1 MPFSPAKFFAMKHFF
16 LALAAFFS
24 FQSLPAQD
32 VTYVLFN
39 RDCMNQLEYRY
50 SYPNLKGDN
59 PVWAYSVKPNVQEH
73 FIFMTEGAGLFSPE
87 LPEGTVSCRNL
98 NLDDAFVAS
107 INRGIHQMLI
117 VFQRQSGGY
126 WLMPVESATLVAR
139 KGAKY
144 WVRAR
149 QSSFQFDTLRLVNEQ
164 NLAVAGSPTAAYFS
178 GAKLNN
184 CLMEYSFH
192 CEPVKSGQIR
202 SDFQFIPSIGIVNDR
217 TGTSASSAMEN
228 EIQLL
233 KVNGLAID
241 DYITEACPEGSGK
254 IAMSKYQKPANYG
267 DDRFESDKEI
277 TSIMQKEQED
287 ETPAVYS
294 TDANGVQCAEDWE
307 PGTHI
312 VQKKE
317 NLRAIARTYKVKEQ
331 DLIKWNNIQNPDLI
345 EVCQKLWL
353 KQPPVK
359 ATKRP
364 TNTSNKGVKAQIYNT
379 EDQPENAK
387 TVKIQGTAPKGAQ
400 KDRAQKKP
408 SGKTY
413 DPNRAVEYSE
423 GPADKDDYDYFESET
438 TSDDTRPKTH
448 IVRRGEYLYKIA
460 QMYDCPEECIR
471 IANDMPLEGDEPLT
485 IGQKIKIPECT
496 CNVDGKLIKNPSAT
510 TKKPTVKRQSS
521 TERQGYTPRPKPKR
535 ILEDSETPA
544 AYSYDDDRVYKDED
558 RYEETSLYEEDA
570 AGKKAK
576 DAKVLLYKEHP
587 VRQGETLRSI
597 AAKYKVDATKLAK
610 INGLKPKE
618 DPVPG
623 KTFLVPVDE
632 EPEADEEVD
641 EDPYT
646 RKPASRKDQGYSPYN
661 YENEATPA
669 STKKSSTGAPTTR
682 RPSSAT
688 RPKSNGST
696 YSPAAY
702 DEVSGNKYTAKRPA
716 DSKQKPRASIL
727 DDDYTAER
735 SSSNESNDKR
745 RYADDDRDDSTAK
758 GSVKPKARK
767 SPSGSSTADPS
778 STQSTQHLV
787 KKGETIQSIADKY
800 DVSPFELSQI
810 NNIGLDDSLI
820 PGKRIWIPV
829 EDGK

>member
-1 MPFSPAKFFAMKHFF
+1 MPCSPAKFFAMKHLF
-16 LALAAFFS
+16 LALAAFFVS
-24 FQSLPAQD
+24 QTLPAQD

-73 FIFMTEGAGLFSPE
+73 FIFMTEGAGHFSPE
-87 LPEGTVSCRNL
+87 LPDGTVTCRNL
-98 NLDDAFVAS
+98 SLDDAFVAS
-107 INRGIHQMLI
+107 INRGAHQMLI

-144 WVRAR
+144 WVRAQ

-202 SDFQFIPSIGIVNDR
+202 SDLQFIPSIGIVNDR

-228 EIQLL
+228 ELQLL

-241 DYITEACPEGSGK
+241 DYITKACPEGAGK

-277 TSIMQKEQED
+277 TSIMQNEQED
-287 ETPAVYS
+287 ETPAAYA
-294 TDANGVQCAEDWE
+294 TDAKGIQCAEDWE

-331 DLIKWNNIQNPDLI
+331 DLIKWNKIQNPDLI

-353 KQPPVK
+353 KQPPAK
-359 ATKRP
+359 TAKRP
-364 TNTSNKGVKAQIYNT
+364 TTTSNKGIKAQVYST
-379 EDQPENAK
+379 EEQPENEK
-387 TVKIQGTAPKGAQ
+387 IVKIQGAAQ
-400 KDRAQKKP
+400 KNVQNKQSR
-408 SGKTY
+408 KTY

-423 GPADKDDYDYFESET
+423 GPVDEDDYDYFESET
-438 TSDDTRPKTH
+438 TSDDTRPIVH

-460 QMYDCPEECIR
+460 KMYDCPEECIR

-485 IGQKIKIPECT
+485 IGQKIIIPECP
-496 CNVDGKLIKNPSAT
+496 CAVNGKVLRNPSAT
-510 TKKPTVKRQSS
+510 SKKPAVKKQSAVS
-521 TERQGYTPRPKPKR
+521 DDRQGYKPRKTTR
-535 ILEDSETPA
+535 SILDESEAPTE
-544 AYSYDDDRVYKDED
+544 YNYDDDRVYKDED
-558 RYEETSLYEEDA
+558 RYEETSLYEEDV

-597 AAKYKVDATKLAK
+597 AAKYKVDAAKLAK

-623 KTFLVPVDE
+623 KTFLVPIDE
-632 EPEADEEVD
+632 DNDAEEED

-646 RKPASRKDQGYSPYN
+646 RKPASKKVQGYSPYN
-661 YENEATPA
+661 YEEVDDAAPR
-669 STKKSSTGAPTTR
+669 TGAPTTR
-682 RPSSAT
+682 RPSSSK
-688 RPKSNGST
+688 PKSNAST
-696 YSPAAY
+696 YSPALY
-702 DEVSGNKYTAKRPA
+702 DKVSEKKYTAKRPA
-716 DSKQKPRASIL
+716 ATKQKPRASIL
-727 DDDYTAER
+727 DDDDTVER
-735 SSSNESNDKR
+735 GYPSETKG
-745 RYADDDRDDSTAK
+745 YADDDRDDTSANDA
-758 GSVKPKARK
+758 VKKPRTRK
-767 SPSGSSTADPS
+767 LQSGSTPTDPM
-778 STQSTQHLV
+778 STQHLV

-800 DVSPFELSQI
+800 DISPFELSQI
-810 NNIGLDDSLI
+810 NNIGMEDALI